1 MASVDI
7 EGVSVFTNNGVS
19 GEFRGF
25 GGNQVIFA
33 LEGQMD
39 SLAELAGIDPWALR
53 RINLRESND
62 LGPLGQ
68 RIAPTDGA
76 YQVWDAIQRS
86 VLWSS
91 RQQMSKFCANYTSA
105 PWLRYGIGAA
115 ITMHGAGLGYG
126 IPDPSGGRISL
137 NHAGKIEIA
146 FGFEEFGQ
154 GLLSTLELMLMEQFN
169 CDATDIHMIIGDT
182 DLVPQSGSSTAS
194 RATSMMWM
202 AMKKLKPPFLN
213 ELLAAASKVTSVSA
227 ELLKTGPRGIWL
239 KEQQPAETLEPLL
252 TYSQIAAA
260 LNEPIVLETEFHYP
274 TTPDEIMGGHF
285 LYTFA
290 GVAVHV
296 EVNLL
301 TGRVKLLNQFH
312 TIAAGPVMNPQGYIG
327 QIEGGSSMA
336 LGFTLSE
343 DAQMED
349 GQYLTKNLDTY
360 LIPTIC
366 DISREFSLE
375 AIEYMPEDDTNGP
388 RGVGEIGTVLL
399 APAIASAVFHAVGKR
414 ISKLPIQP
422 ELLQEEFQIPEGVG
436 YT

>member
-1 MASVDI
+1 
-7 EGVSVFTNNGVS
+7 
-19 GEFRGF
+19 
-25 GGNQVIFA
+25 
-33 LEGQMD
+33 
-39 SLAELAGIDPWALR
+39 
-53 RINLRESND
+53 
-62 LGPLGQ
+62 
-68 RIAPTDGA
+68 
-76 YQVWDAIQRS
+76 
-86 VLWSS
+86 
-91 RQQMSKFCANYTSA
+91 
-105 PWLRYGIGAA
+105 
-115 ITMHGAGLGYG
+115 
-126 IPDPSGGRISL
+126 
-137 NHAGKIEIA
+137 
-146 FGFEEFGQ
+146 
-154 GLLSTLELMLMEQFN
+154 
-169 CDATDIHMIIGDT
+169 
-182 DLVPQSGSSTAS
+182 
-194 RATSMMWM
+194 MMWM

-375 AIEYMPEDDTNGP
+375 AIEDLPEDDTNGP